1 MVIYQNKPGI
11 TQIGFLQAIRMVKLF
26 IIFRKLFN
34 TYSQKKKYMQEVNGF
49 PPAALETLKM
59 LATFTSSSV
68 ALMIETEGVVS
79 FIHAESGEEKKGDV
93 LVKQAIDQTAKVGRG
108 IKGWFELN
116 DPLFVHPFKS
126 GRFINLNSK
135 SFHRNNRLCLFTN
148 NPGGWNPSQILLM
161 DQTCRSIEQQFENYF
176 FDTHIADEIDSD
188 RFRLLFDFS
197 PVGVFFYNTSLKISA
212 FNDRFVTILGVP
224 ASKLLNLDLNN
235 IRDRSIIPAILKP
248 LSGEEGNYEGEYIST
263 LSEKKLNIIMKTAP
277 ILNQSKEITGLMG
290 VVNDNTNRI
299 NTLKEL
305 KESKDRLK
313 VLINATPDIICF
325 KDGEGRWMEANESI
339 QELFRLKGKDFL
351 FKDEEHLKKL
361 VPELSEIFDQCDR
374 SDQVAWESGEPLVI
388 EEIIPLPNGDER
400 RLDVIKTP
408 VFSPDGSRKGIVI
421 LGRDITAR
429 KKAEEM
435 LRESEERF
443 RIVATHANDIIFE
456 WDPRTDKMSWFG
468 NSGYIGSAEV
478 PPRTFSNFAKLIHPD
493 DRVRVEQFWKTR
505 FPLKEE
511 WNDEFKVKLKN
522 GRIKYYRASGIM
534 IFKEGAPEKAIGT
547 FTNVT
552 QEKEL
557 IFSLKEAVEEAQNNQ
572 ARITGL
578 LAVIPDLIF
587 VFDRNGVIKDYHADS
602 TNHLFVAPEVFMDQK
617 IDNVMSEDIA
627 RLTHEKIA
635 SVVTHKGIETYEY
648 EMREGSEFGIFE
660 SRMVFVDDDR
670 IMTIVRDV
678 THARQVEQDLIEAKV
693 QAEKSDRLKSAFLAN
708 MSHEIRT
715 PMNGILGFSELLR
728 SKNISAEEQD
738 KSIEVIVKSG
748 QQLLAIINDVL
759 EVSQLETGQIQ
770 FMPDRVNLNRL
781 VSDLSKFFEIEAKE
795 KSVELTTQIPEE
807 QVTGMVDGGKITQ
820 IFNNLISNAFKF
832 TSPGG
837 HIAFGFENEG
847 KHIRFFVHDDGVGI
861 AGKHHKII
869 FERFG
874 QVLKVGAI
882 NKGGTGLG
890 LSICKSLVELMN
902 GEIWVESEAG
912 HGASFLFRLPLTQ

>member
-1 MVIYQNKPGI
+1 Y
-11 TQIGFLQAIRMVKLF
+11 
-26 IIFRKLFN
+26 
-34 TYSQKKKYMQEVNGF
+34 
-49 PPAALETLKM
+49 
-59 LATFTSSSV
+59 
-68 ALMIETEGVVS
+68 
-79 FIHAESGEEKKGDV
+79 
-93 LVKQAIDQTAKVGRG
+93 
-108 IKGWFELN
+108 
-116 DPLFVHPFKS
+116 
-126 GRFINLNSK
+126 
-135 SFHRNNRLCLFTN
+135 
-148 NPGGWNPSQILLM
+148 WNPSQTLLM
-161 DQTCRSIEQQFENYF
+161 DQTRRSIEQQFENYF
-176 FDTHIADEIDSD
+176 FETNTTDEIDSD

-212 FNDRFVTILGVP
+212 FNDRFISILRAP
-224 ASKLLNLDLNN
+224 ASKLLNFDLKQIN
-235 IRDRSIIPAILKP
+235 DRSILPAILKP
-248 LSGEEGNYEGEYIST
+248 LSGEEGNYEGPYVSSINGMEF
-263 LSEKKLNIIMKTAP
+263 NIILKTAP
-277 ILNQSKEITGLMG
+277 ILNQANETTGVIG
-290 VVNDNTNRI
+290 VVQDNTDRI

-313 VLINATPDIICF
+313 ALINATPDIICF
-325 KDGEGRWMEANESI
+325 KDGEGRWMEANDSI

-351 FKDEEHLKKL
+351 FKDEDHLKKL
-361 VPELSEIFDQCDR
+361 VPELSEVFENCDK
-374 SDQVAWESGEPLVI
+374 SDQIAWESREPLVI

-408 VFSPDGSRKGIVI
+408 VFSPDGGRKGIVI

-456 WDPRTDKMSWFG
+456 WDPQTDKMSWFG

-478 PPRTFSNFAKLIHPD
+478 PPRTFSSFVKLIHPD
-493 DRVRVEQFWKTR
+493 DRARVEQFWKTR

-522 GRIKYYRASGIM
+522 GQIKYYRASGIM

-557 IFSLKEAVEEAQNNQ
+557 IFSLKEAVEEAQHNQ

-587 VFDRNGVIKDYHADS
+587 VFDRNGIIKDYHADS
-602 TNHLFVAPEVFMDQK
+602 GNNLFVAPDVFLDHK
-617 IDNVMSEDIA
+617 IDDFMSEEIA

-648 EMREGSEFGIFE
+648 EMREGSEFGVFE

-678 THARQVEQDLIEAKV
+678 THARQVEQDLIEAKE

-728 SKNISAEEQD
+728 SKDISAEEQE
-738 KSIEVIVKSG
+738 KSIDVIVKSG

-759 EVSQLETGQIQ
+759 EVSQLETGQVQ

-781 VSDLSKFFEIEAKE
+781 VSDLSKFFEIEAIE

-807 QVTGMVDGGKITQ
+807 QTMGTVDGGKITQ

-847 KHIRFFVHDDGVGI
+847 EHIRFFVHDDGVGI

-874 QVLKVGAI
+874 QVLKVGAK

-912 HGASFLFRLPLTQ
+912 HGASFFFRLPITH